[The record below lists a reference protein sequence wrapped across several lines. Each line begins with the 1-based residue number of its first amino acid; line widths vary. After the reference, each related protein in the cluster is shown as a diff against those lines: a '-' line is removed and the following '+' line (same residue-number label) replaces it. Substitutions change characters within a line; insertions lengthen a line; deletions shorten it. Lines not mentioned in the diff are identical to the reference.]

1 MGNNKASQIVRSMI
15 KDGTTDEI
23 AAVIDNALAVTA
35 SAADGGTTGL
45 TFSTVV
51 ISEAAAGVADLGV
64 GAAGEAVRLHELVL
78 TMVGQGTVTVNSDD
92 DGAGTN
98 PVDLTGDIPLG
109 AGGGINRAFSSDH
122 RGSLATP
129 AAKHMTIT
137 FATAGGSGW
146 AVISK
151 GTA

>member
-1 MGNNKASQIVRSMI
+1 MPSSARLERAIV
-15 KDGTTDEI
+15 TDETTG
-23 AAVIDNALAVTA
+23 ATVSVINNALSVTA
-35 SAADGGTTGL
+35 TAADGGTTGL

-51 ISEAAAGVADLGV
+51 ISESAAGVADLGV
-64 GAAGEAVRLHELVL
+64 GAAGEAVRLHELVV
-78 TMVGQGTVTVNSDD
+78 TMLGQGTLTVNSDD

-129 AAKHMTIT
+129 AAKHLTLT

-151 GTA
+151 GPA